1 METTHLKTVDPI
13 SQKLLLSASKR
24 GIELSWERFEK
35 VQPQDG
41 FLRLGLSCP
50 FGCMEGPCRID
61 PFGRGPGKGICG
73 LGKDEMVAGML
84 LRLCLQGTLEALG
97 SVLSFDA
104 IPDVQFSAELS
115 KIITPVLSKNGHY
128 DLSANDIFRSSAMLY
143 RPSCSFKRLLS
154 QSFRLSLLTLGFLE
168 KNAEQLLSEPVKL
181 STGYGSVADHSVYIG
196 ICGNPSTSFLEAIEL
211 ECKQNSGLPASLVSL
226 GEWLVMNK
234 MYIPVACTSGE
245 AELLLGSGAIHLL
258 VAGQGTDPGLVD
270 VCRQMGVPVIT
281 EEELPEPA
289 DVVLQAQNYF
299 ATLSQSMLPDD
310 IPAVHEDQVVM
321 SSEQFNKVAGK
332 GNREKLALV
341 GGTDTPQ
348 QSLGQLPVE
357 IASSL
362 SDQGF
367 QVASWGDAALWMI
380 KDSKMNQKKEGA
392 PLILE
397 PGQGPLLTIKALAV
411 AEQLDRLQGI
421 CFTGLKSCKDFTAAL
436 GLAYL
441 GGRVCVATPAP
452 LHGSQDVCRVLAEM
466 VEHNHGQFIHFDHS
480 PQPQEILEWLTSF

>member
-13 SQKLLLSASKR
+13 SQKLLLSSSKR

-97 SVLSFDA
+97 TVLSFDA
-104 IPDVQFSAELS
+104 IPEVQFSAELNQ
-115 KIITPVLSKNGHY
+115 IIAPVLSKNGQY

-143 RPSCSFKRLLS
+143 RPSCSFKRLVS
-154 QSFRLSLLTLGFLE
+154 QAFRLSLLTLGFLE
-168 KNAEQLLSEPVKL
+168 KNAELSL
-181 STGYGSVADHSVYIG
+181 SGQVNVRAGYGSVADHSVYIG
-196 ICGNPSTSFLEAIEL
+196 IGGKPSTSFLDAIEL
-211 ECKQNSGLPASLVSL
+211 ECKQNSGRPASLVSL
-226 GEWLVMNK
+226 GEWIVVNEQYVPLT
-234 MYIPVACTSGE
+234 CTSGE
-245 AELLLGSGAIHLL
+245 AELLLSAGVIHLL

-270 VCRQMGVPVIT
+270 VCRQTGVPVIT

-299 ATLSQSMLPDD
+299 ATLSQNMLPDD
-310 IPAVHEDQVVM
+310 IPAMHENQVVM
-321 SSEQFNKVAGK
+321 SSEQFNQVAGTPK
-332 GNREKLALV
+332 RGKLAIL
-341 GGTDTPQ
+341 GGSDTPQ
-348 QSLGQLPVE
+348 QSLGQLPIE
-357 IASSL
+357 LASSL
-362 SDQGF
+362 SEQGL
-367 QVASWGDAALWMI
+367 QVVSWGDAALWMT
-380 KDSKMNQKKEGA
+380 KDNQTNQKKNGV

-397 PGQGPLLTIKALAV
+397 PKQGPLLTIKALAT

-421 CFTGLKSCKDFTAAL
+421 CFTGLKSCKDFTLAL

-441 GGRVCVATPAP
+441 GERVCVATPVP
-452 LHGSQDVCRVLAEM
+452 LHGSQEVCRVLAEM
-466 VEHNHGQFIHFDHS
+466 VEHNHGQFTHFDHP
-480 PQPQEILEWLTSF
+480 PQPREILEWFTNL

>member
-1 METTHLKTVDPI
+1 M
-13 SQKLLLSASKR
+13 Q
-24 GIELSWERFEK
+24 
-35 VQPQDG
+35 
-41 FLRLGLSCP
+41 
-50 FGCMEGPCRID
+50 GPCRID
-61 PFGRGPGKGICG
+61 PFGRGPGKGVCG

-104 IPDVQFSAELS
+104 IPDIQFSAELNQ
-115 KIITPVLSKNGHY
+115 IIAPVLSKNGQY

-168 KNAEQLLSEPVKL
+168 KNAEQSLSGPVNVRA
-181 STGYGSVADHSVYIG
+181 GYGSVADHSVYIG

-211 ECKQNSGLPASLVSL
+211 ECKQNSGRSASLVSL
-226 GEWLVMNK
+226 GEWIVMNK
-234 MYIPVACTSGE
+234 KYIPVACTSGE
-245 AELLLGSGAIHLL
+245 AELLLSSGVIHLL

-270 VCRQMGVPVIT
+270 VCRQTGVPVIT
-281 EEELPEPA
+281 EEELPESA

-299 ATLSQSMLPDD
+299 AALSQNMLPDD
-310 IPAVHEDQVVM
+310 IPAVHENQVAL
-321 SSEQFNKVAGK
+321 SSEQFNQVAGK
-332 GNREKLALV
+332 GKREKLALV
-341 GGTDTPQ
+341 GGSDTPQ

-357 IASSL
+357 LASSL
-362 SDQGF
+362 SEQGL
-367 QVASWGDAALWMI
+367 QVASWGDAALWMT
-380 KDSKMNQKKEGA
+380 KDNQTNQNKEGV

-397 PGQGPLLTIKALAV
+397 PGQGPLLTVKALAV

-421 CFTGLKSCKDFTAAL
+421 CFTGLKSCKDFTLAL

-441 GGRVCVATPAP
+441 GERVCVATPVP

-466 VEHNHGQFIHFDHS
+466 VEHNHGQFTHFDHS
-480 PQPQEILEWLTSF
+480 PQPQEILEWFTSF

>member
-1 METTHLKTVDPI
+1 METTHLKTVDPM

-104 IPDVQFSAELS
+104 IPDVRFSAELG
-115 KIITPVLSKNGHY
+115 KIITPVLSKNGQY
-128 DLSANDIFRSSAMLY
+128 DLSANDIFRSSAMLH
-143 RPSCSFKRLLS
+143 RPSCNFRRLLS
-154 QSFRLSLLTLGFLE
+154 QAFRLSLLTLGFLE
-168 KNAEQLLSEPVKL
+168 KNAEQSLSGPVNV
-181 STGYGSVADHSVYIG
+181 TAGYGSVADHTVNIG
-196 ICGNPSTSFLEAIEL
+196 ICGKPSTSFLEATEL
-211 ECKQNSGLPASLVSL
+211 ECKQNSGRHASLVSL
-226 GEWLVMNK
+226 GEWIVMNK
-234 MYIPVACTSGE
+234 KYIPVACTSGE
-245 AELLLGSGAIHLL
+245 AELLLGSGVIHLL
-258 VAGQGTDPGLVD
+258 IAGQGTDPGLVD
-270 VCRQMGVPVIT
+270 VCRQTGVPVIT

-299 ATLSQSMLPDD
+299 TTLSQSILPDD
-310 IPAVHEDQVVM
+310 IPALHEDRVVM
-321 SSEQFNKVAGK
+321 SSEQFNKVAGTGEGK
-332 GNREKLALV
+332 KLALV

-348 QSLGQLPVE
+348 QSLGQFPVE
-357 IASSL
+357 LASSL
-362 SDQGF
+362 SEQGL
-367 QVASWGDAALWMI
+367 QVVSWGDAALWMI
-380 KDSKMNQKKEGA
+380 KDSKRNQKKEGA
-392 PLILE
+392 PVILE
-397 PGQGPLLTIKALAV
+397 PGQGPLLTIKARTA
-411 AEQLDRLQGI
+411 AEHLDRLQGI
-421 CFTGLKSCKDFTAAL
+421 CFTGLKSSKDLAAAL

-441 GGRVCVATPAP
+441 GERVCVATPVP

-466 VEHNHGQFIHFDHS
+466 VEHNHGQFTHFDHS
-480 PQPQEILEWLTSF
+480 PQPQEILEWFTSF